1 MAPQLARLC
10 NNHAGLSSPP
20 AAAARPCANTVQPPT
35 ARLLS
40 PSLGRLCT
48 ADPSAASI
56 ARAPAPAVFALLGD
70 AERPELVARVHEALF
85 VAHAPATV
93 RRAHPTVEPCH
104 AGCCAAQIAL
114 HGAPHRIPCLA
125 TLEYP

>member
-1 MAPQLARLC
+1 MRGLALTRC
-10 NNHAGLSSPP
+10 S
-20 AAAARPCANTVQPPT
+20 RPLRVS
-35 ARLLS
+35 S

-93 RRAHPTVEPCH
+93 RRAHPTIEP
-104 AGCCAAQIAL
+104 CAAQIAL